1 MAEPIDD
8 GYPIIVRLRGRS
20 VLVVGGGVIGYR
32 KAAALHAMGA
42 VITAVSPEFAPE
54 WDTLDGVTR
63 IVRCYE
69 SADIEGRWLV
79 VTATNDPVAQQ
90 QVYDDGE
97 RLGIWVNAADDPDR
111 CAFIL
116 PAIVRR
122 GPVIVAVSTQGRSPV
137 LASRLRDKLA
147 AALPADLE
155 ERVER
160 LSAERDRIHAEG
172 GSTEVVD
179 WSAFVDD
186 L

>member
-8 GYPIIVRLRGRS
+8 GYPIVVRLRGRS
-20 VLVVGGGVIGYR
+20 VLVVGGGVVAFR
-32 KAAALHAMGA
+32 KASALHAMGA
-42 VITAVSPEFAPE
+42 VITVVSPAFVPE
-54 WDTLDGVTR
+54 WDTLEGVTR
-63 IVRCYE
+63 IVRRYR
-69 SADIEGRWLV
+69 SSDIEGRWLV

-90 QVYDDGE
+90 QVFDDGE

-137 LASRLRDKLA
+137 LASRLRDRIA
-147 AALPADLE
+147 ASLPDDLE
-155 ERVER
+155 ERVAR

-179 WSAFVDD
+179 WSAFVAD

>member
-1 MAEPIDD
+1 
-8 GYPIIVRLRGRS
+8 
-20 VLVVGGGVIGYR
+20 VIGYR

-42 VITAVSPEFAPE
+42 VITAVSPEFVPE

-116 PAIVRR
+116 PAVVRR

>member
-1 MAEPIDD
+1 
-8 GYPIIVRLRGRS
+8 
-20 VLVVGGGVIGYR
+20 
-32 KAAALHAMGA
+32 
-42 VITAVSPEFAPE
+42 
-54 WDTLDGVTR
+54 
-63 IVRCYE
+63 
-69 SADIEGRWLV
+69 
-79 VTATNDPVAQQ
+79 
-90 QVYDDGE
+90 VYDDGE